1 MKHFKRQLALTLVLI
16 LVLTE
21 TLNAQDL
28 ANEVADL
35 QQILIEMKNDYE
47 NRIAELEKRL
57 DRAERSV
64 QRTNRDVDQAMEIAE
79 EAAISATAG
88 VSSPNIYNPA
98 IGAVLVARYA
108 NIDSG
113 NSGFSLGESEINMK
127 ASVDSRFFG
136 NLTMALEDE
145 GGETEVA
152 VEEAWIQTI
161 GLSNGLT
168 LLGGR
173 YFSGVGYLNK
183 FHRHADDF
191 GDRPLPYQEFLGGQY
206 TPDGLQLRWIA
217 PTSLL
222 LEFGTELNWG
232 NNFPSTGQST
242 TSPDAWTFFAN
253 VGGDIGVSHS
263 WQLGLLY
270 LSANGTVQ
278 GQGLRSP
285 FHHSIIH
292 CSTACQM
299 NATAPGGVIGRFNG
313 DSDISGLDFVWKW
326 APDGNS
332 TIQNFKFQG
341 EYFSRNTKGYFNRH
355 LWPGNYG
362 PSFDYTPYEPSFR
375 NDDQDGWYLQGIWQ
389 FQQGWRIGY
398 RHDKVHS
405 NNGLSF
411 RLSSS
416 EYVFTLDALPEDRL
430 VGDALAQ
437 NPTRNS
443 FMIDWSPSEFS
454 RLRMQFI
461 NDRVRNES
469 DSQFLLQYIMSV
481 GAHAAHEF

>member
-1 MKHFKRQLALTLVLI
+1 MKYFKRQLALTLVLI

-64 QRTNRDVDQAMEIAE
+64 QRANKDVDQAMEIAE

-222 LEFGTELNWG
+222 LEFSTELNWG
-232 NNFPSTGQST
+232 NNFPSTSQST

-270 LSANGTVQ
+270 LSANGAQ
-278 GQGLRSP
+278 YMGPDNL
-285 FHHSIIH
+285 
-292 CSTACQM
+292 
-299 NATAPGGVIGRFNG
+299 GV
-313 DSDISGLDFVWKW
+313 
-326 APDGNS
+326 
-332 TIQNFKFQG
+332 
-341 EYFSRNTKGYFNRH
+341 
-355 LWPGNYG
+355 
-362 PSFDYTPYEPSFR
+362 
-375 NDDQDGWYLQGIWQ
+375 GW
-389 FQQGWRIGY
+389 F
-398 RHDKVHS
+398 
-405 NNGLSF
+405 
-411 RLSSS
+411 
-416 EYVFTLDALPEDRL
+416 
-430 VGDALAQ
+430 
-437 NPTRNS
+437 
-443 FMIDWSPSEFS
+443 
-454 RLRMQFI
+454 
-461 NDRVRNES
+461 
-469 DSQFLLQYIMSV
+469 
-481 GAHAAHEF
+481 

>member
-1 MKHFKRQLALTLVLI
+1 MKHFKKQLALTLVLI

-47 NRIAELEKRL
+47 NRITELEKRL

-64 QRTNRDVDQAMEIAE
+64 QRANKDVDQAMEIAE

-242 TSPDAWTFFAN
+242 TSPDTWTFFAN
-253 VGGDIGVSHS
+253 LGGDISVSHS

-270 LSANGTVQ
+270 LSANGTAQ
-278 GQGLRSP
+278 GTTQGMPRLLNNSP
-285 FHHSIIH
+285 
-292 CSTACQM
+292 
-299 NATAPGGVIGRFNG
+299 NATAPGGEAGRFNG

-341 EYFSRNTKGYFNRH
+341 EYFNRNTKGYFNRH
-355 LWPGNYG
+355 LWAGGY
-362 PSFDYTPYEPSFR
+362 PSGFDFTPYEPSFR

-398 RHDKVHS
+398 RHDKVNL

-411 RLSSS
+411 QLHR
-416 EYVFTLDALPEDRL
+416 TCACI
-430 VGDALAQ
+430 
-437 NPTRNS
+437 NPTRDS

-469 DSQFLLQYIMSV
+469 DSQFLLQYIMSI
-481 GAHAAHEF
+481 GAHGSHEF